1 MNKETLDLLDKAIK
15 EKCIFGLEK
24 CKTKDWTFEVNNN
37 SLECIN
43 TTGDKI
49 EFELLDKSGDFIKYR
64 TYLKPVEDHSH
75 VGSIIINKK
84 RRFIIKDEVYNL
96 FKDIG
101 VALDGINKLLDDYNG
116 FEDVLEITKKKL
128 EEELYPYAV
137 VVIESTRDVKELMDT
152 VEYFCKNE
160 YEMEKVM
167 FATWEILNEILEKDC
182 DYEILGYILEL
193 RSNEKKYNKL
203 GGYYE

>member
-1 MNKETLDLLDKAIK
+1 MNKETLDLLNKAIK

-24 CKTKDWTFEVNNN
+24 CKTEDWTFEVNNN

-75 VGSIIINKK
+75 VGSITINKK
-84 RRFIIKDEVYNL
+84 RSIIIKDEAYNL

-128 EEELYPYAV
+128 EKELYPYAV
-137 VVIESTRDVKELMDT
+137 EIIEGTRDLKELMDT

-167 FATWEILNEILEKDC
+167 FATWEKLCEVQEKDC
-182 DYEILGYILEL
+182 DYEVLGYILEL

-203 GGYYE
+203 RG

>member
-24 CKTKDWTFEVNNN
+24 CKTEDWTFEVNNN

-75 VGSIIINKK
+75 VGSITINKK
-84 RRFIIKDEVYNL
+84 RSIIIKDEAYNL

-128 EEELYPYAV
+128 EKELYPYAV
-137 VVIESTRDVKELMDT
+137 EIIEGTRDLKELMDT

-167 FATWEILNEILEKDC
+167 FATWEKLCEVQEKDC
-182 DYEILGYILEL
+182 DYEVLGYILEL

-203 GGYYE
+203 RG